1 MVCSNPDKT
10 VVRGDNFM
18 ICAGLLA
25 EYYESI
31 GGRVEYYGKP
41 FSEIYE
47 HCYRKIEKKNIKI
60 LVIGDSLD
68 NDIKGANEQNLDSLF
83 VTSGIHRNVNNHNKV
98 DKEKLDDLIRKKEI
112 FPTFYTRELTF

>member
-1 MVCSNPDKT
+1 M
-10 VVRGDNFM
+10 
-18 ICAGLLA
+18 
-25 EYYESI
+25 
-31 GGRVEYYGKP
+31 
-41 FSEIYE
+41 
-47 HCYRKIEKKNIKI
+47 KI